1 MTRHKEEAPASPA
14 AATEIKAAAPDGI
27 FALEEEQRTSPKVFL
42 SGKDAFRV

>member
-1 MTRHKEEAPASPA
+1 MTRHEEEVPASPA

-27 FALEEEQRTSPKVFL
+27 FALQERRTSPKVFL